1 MIAVKETRKRDV
13 DMKIK
18 AVLFDMDGVLFDTER
33 MSSQILDKM
42 GAEMGYG
49 KMSVVKPYIIGIRS
63 ENMRPIYTRFF
74 GEDFPFDSFIR
85 QYRARQNEEV
95 RAHGV
100 PVKPGLYRLL
110 EYLKKEGYKIAVA
123 SSSHRERVLRYF
135 RMANIRSC
143 FDGIVCGDMVGN
155 GKPAPEIYLTA
166 AGTVGTPPQEC
177 LVVEDSPSGCEAGW
191 RAGAR
196 VVMVPDLV
204 QPDERVR
211 AMLYDCVD
219 SLDGVIPVLE
229 RLNGARQA

>member
-1 MIAVKETRKRDV
+1 MITVQEIRKRDV
-13 DMKIK
+13 EMKIK

-33 MSSQILDKM
+33 MSAKILDRM

-63 ENMRPIYTRFF
+63 ENMRPVYTRFF
-74 GEDFPFDSFIR
+74 GENFPFDSFIR
-85 QYRARQNEEV
+85 EYRARQDEEV

-100 PVKPGLYRLL
+100 PVKPGLYCLL
-110 EYLKKEGYKIAVA
+110 EYLKNRGYKIAVA
-123 SSSHRERVLRYF
+123 SSTHRERVLRYF
-135 RMANIRSC
+135 RMANIRNY

-166 AGTVGTPPQEC
+166 ARTVGTPAQEC
-177 LVVEDSPSGCEAGW
+177 LVVEDSPFGCEAGW
-191 RAGAR
+191 RAGAQ

-204 QPDERVR
+204 QPDESVR

-219 SLDGVIPVLE
+219 SLDGLIPVLE
-229 RLNGARQA
+229 RLNGTREM